1 MIQNCHKNVKLDV
14 SLCQGKVK
22 RKKEKSEERSEGRS
36 IVNKFIIIMFILKK
50 EVFFQYFL
58 EIVNT
63 VDF

>member
-22 RKKEKSEERSEGRS
+22 RTKKNQKKDQS

-50 EVFFQYFL
+50 QVFFQYFL